1 SPTSASNFS
10 GSVIIASDDPDNP
23 EFTITLGGTAVL
35 ASIIVNVTFV
45 SFPQVA
51 VGGSRNATVTVTNP
65 TVVPV
70 TISSVQFHR
79 RGSNKVTFADPNDPF
94 FTASPSTFTLPPNGS
109 KQVLLTFRP
118 KPPAPSPD
126 TTAPF
131 NLPTPA
137 YQLPKKVKTDVIF
150 VVSEQ
155 LGVTATVAAAAKVKP
170 DVGITGGNGSW
181 TGDRIDLA
189 IDTYDPNND
198 LTNAK
203 FVFFNEAFIEL
214 FRIDNT
220 PGVPDAFHG
229 IAKGVNVPLTFTF
242 TGLLPFET
250 SLKFLDATIV
260 DGTGTTSSI
269 RFQVVFQASKNG
281 EGTISLIP
289 IPAPGYSTV
298 PYRGTFGPGFALPPI
313 QLTPRN
319 K

>member
-1 SPTSASNFS
+1 M
-10 GSVIIASDDPDNP
+10 
-23 EFTITLGGTAVL
+23 
-35 ASIIVNVTFV
+35 
-45 SFPQVA
+45 
-51 VGGSRNATVTVTNP
+51 
-65 TVVPV
+65 
-70 TISSVQFHR
+70 
-79 RGSNKVTFADPNDPF
+79 
-94 FTASPSTFTLPPNGS
+94 
-109 KQVLLTFRP
+109 
-118 KPPAPSPD
+118 
-126 TTAPF
+126 
-131 NLPTPA
+131 
-137 YQLPKKVKTDVIF
+137 
-150 VVSEQ
+150 
-155 LGVTATVAAAAKVKP
+155 
-170 DVGITGGNGSW
+170 
-181 TGDRIDLA
+181 
-189 IDTYDPNND
+189 
-198 LTNAK
+198 
-203 FVFFNEAFIEL
+203 FFNEAFIEL